1 MTTKTKSFT
10 STMPGAPVLSGSP
23 GALIAVLDACLVNG
37 FGLQTVTSASV
48 AAGVCTLNVPA
59 APSAMA
65 GSVVLVDG
73 ATNAAFNGE
82 QRVLG
87 VTANAITFAT
97 DQADGAVA
105 GTLSVKLA
113 PAGFAKAFAGTNL
126 AAYQLVAVGSTGFY
140 LRLDDTGTTVARV
153 RGFEAMSDVDT
164 GTGLFPNGSQIGEAG
179 LYWSKSDA
187 ADSTA
192 RAWWVFADDRGVY
205 VYTKPTNGHE
215 FHSAYFGDILPI
227 KQTDAYACV
236 LRGMSDNWVSDT
248 TAMGQSIEYQKHY
261 FDYPGLHVARAAS
274 GIGGS
279 AAMRNGMVFLPAL
292 NASVTEGLAGSFGM
306 QYPSPVDSGLLLTSV
321 AIFNATHVRGYYPG
335 VYLSSQLVNSFFSSG
350 DLVDGGGDM
359 AGKSLRAIK
368 VGSGTTSSQQGV
380 AFFDT
385 TSDWR

>member
-37 FGLQTVTSASV
+37 FGLQTVSSASV

-65 GSVVLVDG
+65 GSVILVAG
-73 ATNAAFNGE
+73 ASNAAFNGE

-97 DQADGAVA
+97 AQADGAVA

-126 AAYQLVAVGSTGFY
+126 AAYQLVAAGSTGFY
-140 LRLDDTGTTVARV
+140 LRLDDAGTTVARV

-164 GTGLFPNGSQIGEAG
+164 GTGLFPTDTQASGAG
-179 LYWSKSDA
+179 LYWSKSNA
-187 ADSTA
+187 ADATA
-192 RAWWVFADDRGVY
+192 RAWWIFADDRGVY
-205 VYTKPTNGHE
+205 VYTKPSNGYE
-215 FHSAYFGDILPI
+215 FQSAFFGDFLPV
-227 KQTDAYACV
+227 KPNDAYACI
-236 LRGMSDNWVSDT
+236 LRGHSSDASSQIAPD
-248 TAMGQSIEYQKHY
+248 GESLEYSRVDVNY
-261 FDYPGLHVARAAS
+261 GGLYAPRAAN
-274 GIGGS
+274 GIGS
-279 AAMRNGMVFLPAL
+279 AEQYRNSPAL
-292 NASVTEGLAGSFGM
+292 IALRGYDFLAGSVGFT
-306 QYPSPVDSGLLLTSV
+306 YPSPVDGGLLLTQAV
-321 AIFNATHVRGYYPG
+321 IFNASSVRGYYPG
-335 VYLSSQLVNSFFSSG
+335 VYLSPQLVNAAFSSG
-350 DLVDGGGDM
+350 DLVNGGGDM
-359 AGKSLRAIK
+359 AGKSARAIK
-368 VGSGTTSSQQGV
+368 VGHSTVGTQQGV